1 MPASQFVFKRIAPHL
16 DVMLM
21 CVGGGE
27 LPILYSPKL
36 FFHPPVSGFVFK
48 SFIHV
53 FKSVSSASVFGRSL
67 RRIGGNCLVEFTS
80 ETNCSWVFLYWQVF
94 AY

>member
-1 MPASQFVFKRIAPHL
+1 MPASSLFSRRIAPHL

-21 CVGGGE
+21 CVGGSE

-36 FFHPPVSGFVFK
+36 IFRPLVSGFVFN
-48 SFIHV
+48 SLIHV
-53 FKSVSSASVFGRSL
+53 FGSVSSASIFGRSL

-80 ETNCSWVFLYWQVF
+80 ETNCSWVFLY
-94 AY
+94 